1 MPEASGILGPMRAL
15 FATCL
20 VAAAVSARAGDVAVV
35 HFADGS
41 SLPLRDWTFS
51 YEYVLRKPET
61 AAPFATPT
69 SRPSPEL
76 IVGKRAQR
84 VTGSLTL
91 QIAEELRDREEGGI
105 PVKRKVPVVRFL
117 ELAGADGKR
126 TKLKLEAPQRDLLA
140 PEADSRMI
148 YEPRSLSVV
157 GQSLS
162 GGRRELCLAS
172 YTALVECGLNP
183 GERVLRVDF
192 EQ

>member
-1 MPEASGILGPMRAL
+1 MRAL
-15 FATCL
+15 FVACL
-20 VAAAVSARAGDVAVV
+20 VAAAVSAQAGDVAVV

-76 IVGKRAQR
+76 LVGKRSQR

-105 PVKRKVPVVRFL
+105 PVKRKVPVVRGL
-117 ELAGADGKR
+117 ELLGADGKKTR
-126 TKLKLEAPQRDLLA
+126 LKLEAPQHEVLV
-140 PEADSRMI
+140 PEADPRMI
-148 YEPRSLSVV
+148 YEPRSLAIV
-157 GQSLS
+157 GESLS
-162 GGRRELCLAS
+162 GGRREICLAS
-172 YTALVECGLNP
+172 YTALVECGLDP
-183 GERVLRVDF
+183 GERVVRVDF